1 MKALFEFSGNITVIV
16 GPNGSGKS
24 NIADAIRWVL
34 GEQSFSLLRGRK
46 TEDMIFSGSESRARS
61 GMASATLTFDN
72 SDGWLPIDFSEVSIA
87 RRAYRDGQNEYLINN
102 QRVRLRDVT
111 ELLANSGL
119 AERTYTVI
127 GQGLVDSTLTLSSD
141 ERRRL
146 FEEAAGIGLYR
157 YRKEQAIKRLDS
169 TRRNL
174 ERVQDILAELTPRLR
189 SLERQA
195 KRTAEYEQV
204 RADLRE
210 VLREWYGFHWH
221 QAQREIKDARSVN
234 QHQENNLQEAREK
247 YSQVE
252 QSITSQRDQ
261 ISKMRDQL
269 NSWHRQLAQ
278 IHAQREEAS
287 RNLAVNSERR
297 RAFQIDQ
304 NRLEIEIARIEED
317 ITSRQLRLNQAI
329 SEVEQSKK
337 EFTEAEKE
345 LEQTRSV
352 LNERKVSREE
362 IQTSIQTAQRNMNEL
377 NTKKAEISAR
387 KVELEGRV
395 ERLRKD
401 AIGIDQQLDQTLFQ
415 IRELE
420 KLLSEA
426 KKTREKTQ
434 EKISKEEEALQGYR
448 SEIEDLEMK
457 REKIQADQTKLSTE
471 IARYTAELEVLIQA
485 ESNLTGYS
493 TGAKVLL
500 EAVKAGKLDGSR
512 SVLGEQIEVSSEYEV
527 AIAAALGDFVDA
539 VLLSSEA
546 NTEIALR
553 LLEDTSA
560 KAALLPIN
568 ELIPGTIFS
577 AKNEDG
583 FIGVAADLV
592 EVSAELKPVVDLL
605 LGQVIVVTDRKA
617 AKRIIKRSD
626 NFIKTVTLRGEVF
639 NSSGAILVDSA
650 ERAGTIRRPRKR
662 QEVAQRVANA
672 EKKLSELDKEIQGIR
687 EQEQQLRK
695 KLELFENDLETAIA
709 AHEEILSQLT
719 DYSNQLDQIRNQQ
732 DWQQNQKGLL
742 DQEIAE
748 IEDDVKTTNADL
760 DKVQTEIAQTE
771 ETLHGQS
778 IELSQ
783 LSTEEPLE
791 QVSIWETQVAV
802 CRRAQEHAEQLK
814 TERENDLEKIRGNLQ
829 NQQSQLE
836 DLLNRISELDREME
850 EMRSSEGGIGEQIL
864 DLQTLIEPAEAELN
878 DMEQN
883 QVQIMNEETAVR
895 QTLNIA
901 ERHGVQA
908 QIALARKQETLDSLR
923 QRVEDDFGLVEF
935 IFQDD
940 VSGQTPLPF
949 GEMVEQLPVITEIS
963 TDLED
968 TLKRQRMQLRR
979 VGSVNPDAQQ
989 EYIEVKE
996 RHEFLTTQTA
1006 DLEAAEEDIR
1016 EVIAE
1021 LDALMDR
1028 EFRKTYESVA
1038 AEFKQNFSRL
1048 FDGGAAKL
1056 ILTDADNINETGID
1070 IEAQLPGK
1078 RPQRLALLSGGE
1090 RSLTAA
1096 ALIFSLVKASPT
1108 PFCVL
1113 DEVDAML
1120 DEVNVGRFRELL
1132 CELSQETQF
1141 VVITHNRHT
1150 VQAADVIYGIT
1161 MRRDTTSQ
1169 SISLKLEEVDEKYSS

>member
-352 LNERKVSREE
+352 LNERKASREE

-457 REKIQADQTKLSTE
+457 REKIQAEHTKLSTE

-662 QEVAQRVANA
+662 QEVAQKVADA

-1132 CELSQETQF
+1132 CELSKETQF